1 MGRIAQKRL
10 VRRLDLERALLQIEP
25 HPSPKAYLE
34 QYTIPTDVAAEILF
48 TAAYVHDDITEKIV
62 ADLGCGTGRLA
73 IGTVLLGAAQ
83 TVGVDID
90 KAAVRTAKRNA
101 QKLGVKEKTNWIAS
115 DIDVLH
121 GNFDTVLQNPPFGVQ
136 RRSADRSF
144 LLKALELA
152 PRIYSLH
159 KGGETNRAF
168 IKRLKGRTTRFIPVQ
183 PSPFLK
189 RFIEKHGGEV
199 KAVYTM
205 RITIP
210 HLFNFHRKP
219 KHEFVVNLYVIE
231 RKNY

>member
-48 TAAYVHDDITEKIV
+48 SAAYINDDISKKIV

-73 IGTVLLGAAQ
+73 IGAALLGAAE

-101 QKLGVKEKTNWIAS
+101 KKLGIKEKTNWIAS
-115 DIDVLH
+115 DIAVLH
-121 GNFDTVLQNPPFGVQ
+121 GNFHTVLQNPPFGVQ
-136 RRSADRSF
+136 KRSADRKF
-144 LLKALELA
+144 ILKALQLA
-152 PRIYSLH
+152 PKVYSLH

-168 IKRLKGRTTRFIPVQ
+168 IKR
-183 PSPFLK
+183 
-189 RFIEKHGGEV
+189 FIEGQGGKVTSIFPMKLNIPKLFKFHTKRKHEV
-199 KAVYTM
+199 KVDLY
-205 RITIP
+205 RII
-210 HLFNFHRKP
+210 RA
-219 KHEFVVNLYVIE
+219 
-231 RKNY
+231 